1 MNPKKLAK
9 PEVVLEL
16 LAEGGSLTLMV
27 ADVIE
32 WEDSSRPSGKF
43 GTIQRYPDL
52 IEEKIWMSEKVFWVV
67 RDERTLLAL
76 FDKEDL
82 PAIDFYAKT
91 EFREDFY
98 VALKEFMDPY
108 EWWLLSPGKIHADW
122 EEEIEW
128 ELDEHFP
135 GWGVDPDQYAKDW
148 YSCHAWHKRLVH
160 PDTSP
165 SPSYGKAMDQALLFA
180 ADSFRN
186 KTRKGTD
193 IPYLTHL
200 LAVTALVGEFGGNE
214 DQLIA
219 ALLHDSLEDLEWVT
233 IDYLKEHFGAE
244 VTKIVMALSDA
255 TEHPKPEWRTRKTRY
270 LERLA
275 EEGPQVKLV
284 SAADKL
290 HNIQCLIRDLRTHGD
305 EVWKRFNAGREDQVW
320 YYQAALEALGRGWKD
335 PLLDELREAVGRLE
349 TLSRGPM
356 NDYPDTTRIYDS
368 EDAKRFV
375 SSWTGLDISLVEE
388 VLNAKFHYL
397 ELAGIALSDEDDDLR
412 RERAIYR
419 HLLPETPGFIDER
432 ERAYLALVTK
442 LDEDTLLRV
451 EQGEMAYKDS
461 LGLIEWEDDQERDSS
476 LGAPE
481 LTEAKAPDQPG
492 DQGVIPAGNKPKTG
506 SQTQCPPGKPS
517 TKLDQVESP
526 DWTPERRKARDA
538 EFLRILNSMGPSAE
552 ETDTELP
559 KRDGETNNGG

>member
-9 PEVVLEL
+9 PEVVVEL

-52 IEEKIWMSEKVFWVV
+52 IEEKLWMSERVFWVV

-98 VALKEFMDPY
+98 VTLREFMDPY
-108 EWWLLSPGKIHADW
+108 QWWLLYPKKILEDF
-122 EEEIEW
+122 EDCFED
-128 ELDEHFP
+128 ELSERFP
-135 GWGVDPDQYAKDW
+135 GWIDHPETYADKW
-148 YSCHAWHKRLVH
+148 YNCQAWHTRIVQ
-160 PDTSP
+160 PITRRDC
-165 SPSYGKAMDQALLFA
+165 YGKAMDKALFFV
-180 ADSFRN
+180 ADAFRN
-186 KTRKGTD
+186 KTRKGTT

-233 IDYLKEHFGAE
+233 IDYLKEHYGAE
-244 VTKIVMALSDA
+244 VTEIVMALSDT

-275 EEGPQVKLV
+275 EEGPLVKLV

-335 PLLDELREAVGRLE
+335 PLLGEFREAVGRLE
-349 TLSRGPM
+349 
-356 NDYPDTTRIYDS
+356 
-368 EDAKRFV
+368 
-375 SSWTGLDISLVEE
+375 SL
-388 VLNAKFHYL
+388 
-397 ELAGIALSDEDDDLR
+397 
-412 RERAIYR
+412 
-419 HLLPETPGFIDER
+419 
-432 ERAYLALVTK
+432 
-442 LDEDTLLRV
+442 
-451 EQGEMAYKDS
+451 
-461 LGLIEWEDDQERDSS
+461 QE
-476 LGAPE
+476 
-481 LTEAKAPDQPG
+481 
-492 DQGVIPAGNKPKTG
+492 GV
-506 SQTQCPPGKPS
+506 
-517 TKLDQVESP
+517 
-526 DWTPERRKARDA
+526 
-538 EFLRILNSMGPSAE
+538 
-552 ETDTELP
+552 
-559 KRDGETNNGG
+559 